1 MGRSKI
7 ILARQIWRWS
17 ATGDRQRR
25 PTSIPESIKFALFCA
40 VIDMYLIW
48 FDLIDLIHIRL
59 IWNLTWKSNL
69 RVHSR
74 MPNLALIG
82 EGLGTGAPKVEHAV
96 KQLAVLWW
104 YFTPQGRQYIS
115 NYQGDIWRE
124 RITIGLSRSP
134 NLALIGE
141 GNVMYRT
148 LKAPNVN
155 I

>member
-1 MGRSKI
+1 
-7 ILARQIWRWS
+7 
-17 ATGDRQRR
+17 
-25 PTSIPESIKFALFCA
+25 
-40 VIDMYLIW
+40 
-48 FDLIDLIHIRL
+48 
-59 IWNLTWKSNL
+59 
-69 RVHSR
+69 